1 MAPRASILLLTA
13 GTAVHVVLLL
23 PRFAALF
30 DDADGAAWLNVAALH
45 GTVLATVVGCG
56 LAGLLAVRAWD
67 RPAARAMAVFLTAAV
82 VAWGVALRALSFQVV
97 DGNLSAVTSG
107 VLDTLAL
114 GVTLYLV
121 ASAFLRF
128 SAVFPVALQ
137 PDDLPVPRWR
147 FGPARLRRLL
157 LRSRWAWGTGL
168 AWPLVTFGMGAAA
181 VAVVQA
187 TQQGGATTHV
197 DGALSAS
204 VAIFALLFP
213 VPAMVFGVRNL
224 RAGYRLA
231 SDEDRRRT
239 LWLLAGVSASAW
251 LILWPIAAMPIVAL
265 SPSNVGLFL
274 ARLAVGSW
282 ALAPA
287 VLVAAAALAMFYTG
301 GLDPRLVLRRSTVSG
316 ILGTVWIA
324 SFAALESL
332 ASEWLAEAAG
342 LPEAVVSVAIALA
355 AAGVALVGR
364 RMMPGW
370 TDPGSAETQAT

>member
-1 MAPRASILLLTA
+1 MAPRAPILLLTA

-67 RPAARAMAVFLTAAV
+67 RSAARAMAVFLTAAV
-82 VAWGVALRALSFQVV
+82 VAWGVVLRAMSFEVV
-97 DGNLSAVTSG
+97 DGSLSAVTSG
-107 VLDTLAL
+107 GLDALLL

-128 SAVFPVALQ
+128 SAVFPMALQ
-137 PDDLPVPRWR
+137 PDALPAPRWR

-157 LRSRWAWGTGL
+157 LRRRWAWGTGL
-168 AWPLVTFGMGAAA
+168 AWPVVTFGMGAAA
-181 VAVVQA
+181 VAVAA
-187 TQQGGATTHV
+187 TQQTDVPIQV
-197 DGALSAS
+197 DGLLSAT
-204 VAIFALLFP
+204 VTTFALLFP
-213 VPAMVFGVRNL
+213 VTAMVFGVRNL

-251 LILWPIAAMPIVAL
+251 LILWPIAAVPIVAL

-301 GLDPRLVLRRSTVSG
+301 GLDPRLVLRRSTVLG

-332 ASEWLAEAAG
+332 ASEWLAQAAG

-370 TDPGSAETQAT
+370 TDPGSAETPAT